1 MSQKTKVNT
10 LIFCFALFLF
20 IPRTAKAVLPPDF
33 IFNIGSQII
42 QFFSAIIIFF
52 SGIFAFLY
60 QLIKIKTI
68 ALKKR
73 KFWIASIFLL
83 IICIAAGAS
92 YILALQSQK
101 IEYEKWLR
109 ESQIHS
115 EKNAIP
121 AIEKTTTP
129 TDNPLA
135 PSTTQQ
141 TFFEA
146 HKNTAIS
153 ISNRDFKSILENEN
167 NDFLILDAREDIE
180 FENGHFPSSTHIRF
194 ADIQDN
200 AWETLPK
207 EKFIYVFCWS
217 GIRGKEV
224 AEFLRSKKILAR
236 YLESGANGWYESGG
250 SWIGSIKFSEKYSGP
265 QFQKV
270 FTTNEVKNYVKKGSI
285 LIDSRE
291 AKKYKQSHIPDSINI
306 SMLATSRE
314 DLEKLF
320 AQIPEHSTVITI
332 CDDYVNCFDAKVVG
346 VEVEKRKHK
355 FLGRYNKPWEY
366 GNI

>member
-1 MSQKTKVNT
+1 MSKKIKVAT
-10 LIFCFALFLF
+10 LIFCFALFVF
-20 IPRTAKAVLPPDF
+20 FPRTAKAVLPPDF

-60 QLIKIKTI
+60 QFIKIKTI

-73 KFWIASIFLL
+73 KIWITLIFLL
-83 IICIAAGAS
+83 IIFIAASAS

-101 IEYEKWLR
+101 TEYEKWLR
-109 ESQIHS
+109 ESHAQN
-115 EKNAIP
+115 E
-121 AIEKTTTP
+121 EKTIPQITEIASTSTP
-129 TDNPLA
+129 VTVDDDK
-135 PSTTQQ
+135 T
-141 TFFEA
+141 TFFETY
-146 HKNTAIS
+146 KNTPLV
-153 ISNRDFKSILENEN
+153 ISNTDFQSLQNN
-167 NDFLILDAREDIE
+167 ASNDFVILDAREDIE

-194 ADIQDN
+194 ADIKNKD
-200 AWETLPK
+200 WEQLPK

-236 YLESGANGWYESGG
+236 YLENGASGWYESGG
-250 SWIGSIKFSEKYSGP
+250 SWIGSIKFSEKYTSS

-270 FTTNEVKNYVKKGSI
+270 FSTKEVKNYVKNGVI

-291 AKKYKQSHIPDSINI
+291 PKKYKQSHIAGSINI
-306 SMLATSRE
+306 SMFSTSRE
-314 DLEKLF
+314 ELETLF
-320 AQIPEHSTVITI
+320 AQIPKQSRVITL
-332 CDDYVNCFDAKVVG
+332 CDEYVNCFDAKVTG
-346 VEVEKRKHK
+346 VELEKRKHI

-366 GNI
+366 ANN

>member
-1 MSQKTKVNT
+1 MSQKIKVRT

-20 IPRTAKAVLPPDF
+20 FPRTAKAVLPPDF
-33 IFNIGSQII
+33 IFNIGSQVI

-60 QLIKIKTI
+60 QFIKIKTI

-73 KFWIASIFLL
+73 KFWIATISLVIL
-83 IICIAAGAS
+83 CIATGAS
-92 YILALQSQK
+92 YLLALESQK

-109 ESQIHS
+109 ESKARNEEKIVPQIQEVAS
-115 EKNAIP
+115 
-121 AIEKTTTP
+121 TSTP
-129 TDNPLA
+129 VTVNDDRN
-135 PSTTQQ
+135 

-146 HKNTAIS
+146 HKNAPLAIS
-153 ISNRDFKSILENEN
+153 NTDFQSLQN
-167 NDFLILDAREDIE
+167 NTSGDFLVLDAREDIE

-194 ADIQDN
+194 ADIKN
-200 AWETLPK
+200 KGWEQLPK

-224 AEFLRSKKILAR
+224 AEFLRSKKILAH
-236 YLESGANGWYESGG
+236 YLENGANGWYESSG
-250 SWIGSIKFSEKYSGP
+250 SWIGSIKFSEKYSSS

-270 FTTNEVKNYVKKGSI
+270 FTTSEVKNYIKKGAI
-285 LIDSRE
+285 LVDSRE
-291 AKKYKQSHIPDSINI
+291 PKKYKQSHIPGTLNI
-306 SMLATSRE
+306 SMLSTSRE

-332 CDDYVNCFDAKVVG
+332 CDDYVNCFDAKVTG
-346 VEVEKRKHK
+346 VELEKRKHV

-366 GNI
+366 GNN